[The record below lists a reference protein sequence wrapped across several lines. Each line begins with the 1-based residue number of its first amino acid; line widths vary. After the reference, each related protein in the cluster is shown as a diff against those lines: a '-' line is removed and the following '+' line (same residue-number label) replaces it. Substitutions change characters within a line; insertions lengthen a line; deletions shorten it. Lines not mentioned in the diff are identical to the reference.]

1 MTGGVRALRWEAFVA
16 VMVVLAAAWATTLSP
31 YYLDAEQLLFSSRN
45 FVFTGIMALGLM
57 VVILTGEMDLSLGSI
72 LAVCTVLL
80 AKASAAGTPLPL
92 ALLGIFGVAGAL
104 GAVNGLLV
112 ARLRLP
118 ALAVTLGTMGAY
130 RGLAFIIGSEVGYT
144 GFDGTYRWLGSAT
157 VGGLAIPVMLFL
169 FAAMLVTFVVVVHF
183 TTFGRRCQAIGSNAS
198 AVAYS
203 GIDVVRNKVV
213 AYVVA
218 ALTAALGAWI
228 FVGQFGSARGDNANG
243 VILAIIT
250 SVVLGGVD
258 INGGRGTVV
267 GVFLATLFLWTLR
280 NGMGLANIAGP
291 IQQLIIGVLLLT
303 SVLVSNF
310 TRHAGSARRS
320 WGGRRGG
327 TGGVVAAEVQ
337 QAGRGPSPEQMERQ
351 EVKP

>member
-1 MTGGVRALRWEAFVA
+1 
-16 VMVVLAAAWATTLSP
+16 
-31 YYLDAEQLLFSSRN
+31 
-45 FVFTGIMALGLM
+45 MALGLT

-80 AKASAAGTPLPL
+80 AKASAAGLPL
-92 ALLGIFGVAGAL
+92 ALALPGIFLVAGLL

-144 GFDGTYRWLGSAT
+144 GFDATYRWLGSAT
-157 VGGLAIPVMLFL
+157 VGRHAVPVMLFL
-169 FAAMLVTFVVVVHF
+169 FAGVLAAFVVLVHF
-183 TTFGRRCQAIGSNAS
+183 TTFGRRCYAIGNNAP

-203 GIDVVRNKVV
+203 GLSVVRTKVT

-218 ALTAALGAWI
+218 GLTAALGAWI

-243 VILAIIT
+243 VILGIIT

-258 INGGRGTVV
+258 INGGRGTVA
-267 GVFLATLFLWTLR
+267 GVLVATLFLWTLR
-280 NGMGLANIAGP
+280 DGMGLANIAGP
-291 IQQLIIGVLLLT
+291 IQQLIIGALLLA
-303 SVLVSNF
+303 SVMVS
-310 TRHAGSARRS
+310 HA
-320 WGGRRGG
+320 
-327 TGGVVAAEVQ
+327 
-337 QAGRGPSPEQMERQ
+337 AGRATWAPRWRRPPVAPPAGPEGQGEERAAVSGQRSP
-351 EVKP
+351 

>member
-1 MTGGVRALRWEAFVA
+1 MTRLLRTFRWELFIAL
-16 VMVVLAAAWATTLSP
+16 MVVAAGAWSTALSE
-31 YYLDAEQLLFSSRN
+31 YYLDPEQLLWSSRT

-80 AKASAAGTPLPL
+80 AKASAAGWPL
-92 ALLGIFGVAGAL
+92 AAALPGIFLVGAAL

-144 GFDGTYRWLGSAT
+144 GFDDEYKWLGAAM
-157 VGGLAIPVMLFL
+157 VAEGPVPVMLLVFGAAAL
-169 FAAMLVTFVVVVHF
+169 AFAVLVHLTP
-183 TTFGRRCQAIGSNAS
+183 FGRRCVAVGSNAAAS
-198 AVAYS
+198 AYAGLS
-203 GIDVVRNKVV
+203 VVRTKVA
-213 AYVVA
+213 AYVIA
-218 ALTAALGAWI
+218 GLTAALGAWI

-243 VILAIIT
+243 VILGIIT

-258 INGGRGTVV
+258 IHGGRGTVL
-267 GVFLATLFLWTLR
+267 GVVLATLFLWTLR

-291 IQQLIIGVLLLT
+291 IQQLIIGVLLLAA
-303 SVLVSNF
+303 VLLSNLL
-310 TRHAGSARRS
+310 ARL
-320 WGGRRGG
+320 
-327 TGGVVAAEVQ
+327 
-337 QAGRGPSPEQMERQ
+337 AGRGRAQAATGEGSRQ
-351 EVKP
+351 AEGMQLNGG

>member
-1 MTGGVRALRWEAFVA
+1 MTGSLKGLRWEAFVA
-16 VMVVLAAAWATTLSP
+16 VMVLLAAAWATTLSP

-80 AKASAAGTPLPL
+80 AKASAAGIPL
-92 ALLGIFGVAGAL
+92 ALALSGIFAVAGLL
-104 GAVNGLLV
+104 GALNGLLV

-157 VGGLAIPVMLFL
+157 VGALAIPVMLFL
-169 FAAMLVTFVVVVHF
+169 FTAMLVTFAVVVHF
-183 TTFGRRCQAIGSNAS
+183 TTFGRRCVAIGSNAS

-203 GIDVVRNKVV
+203 GIDVVRNKVA

-258 INGGRGTVV
+258 INGGRGTVL

-291 IQQLIIGVLLLT
+291 IQQLIIGVLLLA

-310 TRHAGSARRS
+310 TRHAGSSRRW
-320 WGGRRGG
+320 WGGRKGRRDAPEAQPPPGPG
-327 TGGVVAAEVQ
+327 QA
-337 QAGRGPSPEQMERQ
+337 AGRAAP
-351 EVKP
+351 